1 MSINKRIDIVSIKM
15 VKDKSIL
22 YGQRKISSPEV
33 ASELFKEFF
42 LDMDREMFIVLS
54 LDTKNQPVSINICS
68 IGSLNASIVHP
79 REVFKTAILSNAA
92 SIIVAHNHP
101 SGNSTPSK
109 EDINITERLKEC
121 GMIIGIP
128 VVDHI
133 VVGYEQF
140 YSFKEDNKL

>member
-1 MSINKRIDIVSIKM
+1 MNYL
-15 VKDKSIL
+15 KS
-22 YGQRKISSPEV
+22 
-33 ASELFKEFF
+33 FF

-101 SGNSTPSK
+101 SGNPKPSK
-109 EDINITERLKEC
+109 EDINITDRLKEC

-128 VVDHI
+128 IVDHI
-133 VVGYEQF
+133 IFGQDQY
-140 YSFKEDNKL
+140 YSFKDENKL